1 MDSGTHSGLVM
12 ETFPDSD
19 LLIWRRNGDEE
30 TVKNGVPTDQGSESV
45 KPGDVVRIQ
54 ERSRGDDRAIEIW
67 SQSGWSSGNTV
78 GVVEDVNNEKAIVRV
93 NDSLSTVTR
102 VPDDVSVGQTIEIT
116 PIFTYHGVY
125 DDKAVDIDDISPSS
139 GGNAYDW
146 KYEEGIDI
154 KLKDIGGLASVK
166 RRLREEII
174 SPLSDE
180 SEDLRSELNISLSR
194 GLLFHGKSGT
204 GKTRTAKA
212 LSNHI
217 DGELFIIGG
226 PELVSKYYGE
236 TERQIRDIFS
246 EAEQAAENTGNP
258 SVIFL
263 DELDSMAP
271 PRGQADETER
281 RIVAQLLSEMDG
293 FDERGEI
300 IVIGATNLK
309 DEIDQAILRP
319 GRFDTQLEFTLPDP
333 EARESIL
340 KISLGE
346 TSINDEVDLGLVA
359 EQTEGFTGA
368 DLDAIISQA
377 KYLALK
383 DGTSDIR
390 MEHLQVAAD
399 RRMESKS

>member
-1 MDSGTHSGLVM
+1 
-12 ETFPDSD
+12 
-19 LLIWRRNGDEE
+19 
-30 TVKNGVPTDQGSESV
+30 
-45 KPGDVVRIQ
+45 
-54 ERSRGDDRAIEIW
+54 
-67 SQSGWSSGNTV
+67 
-78 GVVEDVNNEKAIVRV
+78 
-93 NDSLSTVTR
+93 
-102 VPDDVSVGQTIEIT
+102 
-116 PIFTYHGVY
+116 
-125 DDKAVDIDDISPSS
+125 
-139 GGNAYDW
+139 
-146 KYEEGIDI
+146 
-154 KLKDIGGLASVK
+154 
-166 RRLREEII
+166 
-174 SPLSDE
+174 
-180 SEDLRSELNISLSR
+180 
-194 GLLFHGKSGT
+194 
-204 GKTRTAKA
+204 
-212 LSNHI
+212 
-217 DGELFIIGG
+217 
-226 PELVSKYYGE
+226 
-236 TERQIRDIFS
+236 
-246 EAEQAAENTGNP
+246 
-258 SVIFL
+258 
-263 DELDSMAP
+263 MAP